1 MQINLEISEA
11 LELDR
16 SASDDVLTASL
27 YTINPSAHA
36 AGSDDMQMIVQHV
49 VYFRH
54 LHKSLAVSQYWSGW
68 SSKVLIQGGC

>member
-27 YTINPSAHA
+27 IYTINPSAHA
-36 AGSDDMQMIVQHV
+36 AGITDDMQMIVQHG
-49 VYFRH
+49 VYFRD
-54 LHKSLAVSQYWSGW
+54 LHKSLAVSQY
-68 SSKVLIQGGC
+68 

>member
-1 MQINLEISEA
+1 MQINPEISEA

-27 YTINPSAHA
+27 IYTINPSAHA
-36 AGSDDMQMIVQHV
+36 AGTDDMQMIVQHG

-54 LHKSLAVSQYWSGW
+54 LHKSLAVSQY
-68 SSKVLIQGGC
+68 